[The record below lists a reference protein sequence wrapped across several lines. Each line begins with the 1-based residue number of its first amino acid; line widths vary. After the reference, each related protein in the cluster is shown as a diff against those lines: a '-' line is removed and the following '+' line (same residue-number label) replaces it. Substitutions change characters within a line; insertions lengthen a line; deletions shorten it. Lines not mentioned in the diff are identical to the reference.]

1 MDKVERKMKRWEG
14 GEGKQGGDENEEV
27 KVEEETKK
35 EEVEGDGVVDKLEEE
50 ERRKKWR

>member
-1 MDKVERKMKRWEG
+1 MDKGERKMKRWEG

-27 KVEEETKK
+27 KVEEE
-35 EEVEGDGVVDKLEEE
+35 VEGDRVVDKLEEE